1 MDFVFNKF
9 ENLDSSTLNLVF
21 AFISNELR
29 HWVLG
34 SVDERFLSCGSGGF
48 HAF

>member
-9 ENLDSSTLNLVF
+9 ENLDSSTLNLGL
-21 AFISNELR
+21 ALIGSELR

-34 SVDERFLSCGSGGF
+34 SVDERFLSCGSGEF
-48 HAF
+48 HTF